1 MFLLYLQKFAD
12 KSKKTMVRFR
22 IFIYTLIS
30 ILLYG
35 CDSQP
40 IPTSMPNKMGSI
52 QSRGIIQETSLPVES
67 EALFNISGGIS
78 LTNQIFTFDGTS
90 WKPAEKLSYSVN
102 SQEST
107 LTAIYPA
114 YNKDENKLII
124 ENPYVDNSLED
135 ILIAQKSFTDA
146 SNIELTFRHLF
157 SLLTI
162 HIESDLQED
171 VEAIAVTTP
180 KVISMNGTDGTFTT
194 SGEHTTTL
202 SKDGTGDF
210 SFIIPSINNCQLTI
224 TFNPGINEITHT
236 LTHDF
241 ISGYKYECNVVDEDT
256 RPGIKDADDLIDFS
270 LLINGKSSL
279 RNKSLSDFG
288 ETIDGRTVYRL
299 LADITLTDEKSMLL
313 LPIGYYEAK
322 GFKDIFDGEGHTIFN
337 LTIPDKSINDDIYLD
352 FSGLFGSISKDG
364 IVKNLNI
371 QQAKTVNSPISTRTG
386 VIASQNHGLIESCSV
401 EESSFDKSIKIGAIC
416 GSLSSTGYI
425 INSYT
430 ANNTFN
436 IKSASTNGGIAGDA
450 NGYIINCYSYNNSYK
465 NAVSGSYSGGIA
477 GQSTTGKIHNC
488 YIYQANIPNYWGSLL
503 GLYNSG
509 TIMRNFFYNNCKYIV
524 FNIQQE
530 SSKNAQI
537 YDSNFKVGETHIST
551 LLNDWISTTG
561 NKEFPATEYPYITFK
576 EWKLGDDGS
585 AVFQ

>member
-1 MFLLYLQKFAD
+1 
-12 KSKKTMVRFR
+12 MVRFR

-90 WKPAEKLSYSVN
+90 WKPAENLSYSVN

-171 VEAIAVTTP
+171 VEAIAVTAP

-194 SGEHTTTL
+194 SGEYTTTL

-210 SFIIPSINNCQLTI
+210 SFIIPSINTCQLTI

-241 ISGYKYECNVVDEDT
+241 ISGYKYECNVVNEDT
-256 RPGIKDADDLIDFS
+256 RPGIKNADDLIDFS

-288 ETIDGRTVYRL
+288 ETINERTVYRL

-313 LPIGYYEAK
+313 LPIGYYEIK

-337 LTIPDKSINDDIYLD
+337 LTIPDKSINDDIVLD
-352 FSGLFGSISKDG
+352 FSGLFGSISEDG

-371 QQAKTVNSPISTRTG
+371 QQAKTINNPISTRTG
-386 VIASQNHGLIESCSV
+386 VIASQNKGLIDNCSV
-401 EESSFDKSIKIGAIC
+401 ENSSFYKTTKVGGIC
-416 GSLSSTGYI
+416 GTLSSTGYV
-425 INSYT
+425 INSYSS
-430 ANNTFN
+430 NNTFEG
-436 IKSASTNGGIAGDA
+436 SETGGIAGTTA
-450 NGYIINCYSYNNSYK
+450 GYIINCYTYNNEFK
-465 NAVSGSYSGGIA
+465 NTKSGTFNGGIA
-477 GQSTTGKIHNC
+477 GQSNTGKIHNC
-488 YIYQANIPNYWGSLL
+488 YVYQNKVPNYWGAVL
-503 GLYNSG
+503 GKSSNTTMRYFLFNDDCTYLLYNNEQVDSD
-509 TIMRNFFYNNCKYIV
+509 
-524 FNIQQE
+524 
-530 SSKNAQI
+530 NAKR

-561 NKEFPATEYPYITFK
+561 NKEFPAKEYPYITFK

>member
-30 ILLYG
+30 ILLHG

-90 WKPAEKLSYSVN
+90 WKPSENLSYSVN

-171 VEAIAVTTP
+171 VEAIAVTAP

-194 SGEHTTTL
+194 SGEYTTTL

-270 LLINGKSSL
+270 KLINGEISKDNWS
-279 RNKSLSDFG
+279 KFG
-288 ETIDGRTVYRL
+288 YKEGEDTIYCL
-299 LADITLTDEKSMLL
+299 LNDIKIPDTESNPFN
-313 LPIGYYEAK
+313 PIGDHEKTPFSA
-322 GFKDIFDGEGHTIFN
+322 IFDGKGHTISGVKISAAN
-337 LTIPDKSINDDIYLD
+337 GIA
-352 FSGLFGSISKDG
+352 GLFGRI
-364 IVKNLNI
+364 
-371 QQAKTVNSPISTRTG
+371 TPTG
-386 VIASQNHGLIESCSV
+386 VIKNLQLYNFSSPPITGSASSGVGLLAGVCYGTITNCSVTKSTITVETNYPTGGLIGHLRAGG
-401 EESSFDKSIKIGAIC
+401 KILNSYVQNTTITSA
-416 GSLSSTGYI
+416 GYI
-425 INSYT
+425 GGLAGEVKQ
-430 ANNTFN
+430 AN
-436 IKSASTNGGIAGDA
+436 
-450 NGYIINCYSYNNSYK
+450 IINCYVASNDIK
-465 NAVSGSYSGGIA
+465 AVTYSGGIA
-477 GQSTTGKIHNC
+477 GSTNQCNITNC
-488 YIYQANIPNYWGSLL
+488 YKYNI
-503 GLYNSG
+503 
-509 TIMRNFFYNNCKYIV
+509 T
-524 FNIQQE
+524 FNI
-530 SSKNAQI
+530 SKNRGQIIGKGENSTIDHIFYDLDNQKLI
-537 YDSNFKVGETHIST
+537 YDKTNETSTQTNIEQYDTSTFKTTNDNIEIYK
-551 LLNDWISTTG
+551 LLNQWINNQGTASNLFTL
-561 NKEFPATEYPYITFK
+561 
-576 EWKLGDDGS
+576 WKSKDDLP